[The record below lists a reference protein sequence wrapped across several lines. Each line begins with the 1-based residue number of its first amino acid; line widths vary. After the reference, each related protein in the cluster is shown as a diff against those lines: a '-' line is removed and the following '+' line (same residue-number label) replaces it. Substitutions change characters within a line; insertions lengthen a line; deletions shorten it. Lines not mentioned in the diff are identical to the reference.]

1 MNELEN
7 QVADFAHYLTVEQG
21 LAANSV
27 TSYTQELHNFSQY
40 LRTKQVTDFKQVDR
54 LQVMDY
60 LNQQTAA
67 GKSRNSVIH
76 AVSALRKFYRYL
88 VQTHQL
94 TVNPLANVAAPKHAQ
109 HLPAV
114 LTVAEVDRLLAAPD
128 TANKYG
134 VRDRA
139 ILEVMYATG
148 LRVSELVHL
157 KLADLHLEMGLIQ
170 TLGKGDKER
179 IIPIGDV
186 AADWINRYLQVS
198 RPVLLKQRTSP
209 YLFLNAHGGGLSRQ
223 AIWQKIKHYVALAD
237 IQKDV
242 TPHTLRHSFAT
253 HILENGADLRVV
265 QELLGHADITTT
277 QIYTHIS
284 KKRLLNVYDQYHP
297 RA

>member
-1 MNELEN
+1 MTELED
-7 QVADFAHYLTVEQG
+7 QTVDFAHYLRVEQG
-21 LAANSV
+21 LAENSV
-27 TSYTQELHNFSQY
+27 TSYTQELRNFAQY
-40 LRTKQVTDFKQVDR
+40 LTPKKITDFKRVDR
-54 LQVMDY
+54 LQVMAY
-60 LNQQTAA
+60 LSALTAA

-94 TVNPLANVAAPKHAQ
+94 TDNPMANVAAPKHAQ

-128 TANKYG
+128 TSDKYG
-134 VRDRA
+134 LRDRA

-186 AADWINRYLQVS
+186 ASDWINQYLAHS

-223 AIWQKIKHYVALAD
+223 SIWQKIKRYVALAD

-284 KKRLLNVYDQYHP
+284 KKRLLNVYDAYHP

>member
-1 MNELEN
+1 MTAFEDTTG
-7 QVADFAHYLTVEQG
+7 DFAHYLTVEQG

-27 TSYTQELHNFSQY
+27 ASYTQEVREFAAY
-40 LRTKQVTDFKQVDR
+40 LTQHAVTDFRRVDR
-54 LQVMDY
+54 VRVMTY
-60 LNQQTAA
+60 LADLTAH
-67 GKSRNSVIH
+67 GKARNSVIH
-76 AVSALRKFYRYL
+76 AVSALRKLYRYL
-88 VQTHQL
+88 MQTHQV
-94 TVNPLANVAAPKHAQ
+94 TVNPMANVTAPKHAE

-114 LTVAEVDRLLAAPD
+114 LTVAEVDRLLATPD
-128 TANKYG
+128 TTDKYG
-134 VRDRA
+134 IRDRA
-139 ILEVMYATG
+139 MLEVLYATG

-179 IIPIGDV
+179 IVPIGDV
-186 AADWINRYLQVS
+186 ATDWINRYLQTS

-223 AIWQKIKHYVALAD
+223 AIWQKIKRYVALAD

-284 KKRLLNVYDQYHP
+284 KKRLTAVYDQYHP

>member
-1 MNELEN
+1 MTTLAMMT
-7 QVADFAHYLTVEQG
+7 ADFGHYLTVEQG
-21 LAANSV
+21 LATNSV
-27 TSYTQELHNFSQY
+27 SSYTQEVREFGDY
-40 LRTKQVTDFKQVDR
+40 LQTQGVDDFLRVDR
-54 LQVMDY
+54 VTVMNY
-60 LNQQTAA
+60 LAA
-67 GKSRNSVIH
+67 LTSQGKARNSVIH

-88 VQTHQL
+88 VQTHQ
-94 TVNPLANVAAPKHAQ
+94 TTTNPMANVAAPKHAE

-128 TANKYG
+128 TTDKYG
-134 VRDRA
+134 IRDRA
-139 ILEVMYATG
+139 MLEVLYATG

-157 KLADLHLEMGLIQ
+157 KLVDLHLEMGLIQ

-179 IIPIGDV
+179 IVPIGDV
-186 AADWINRYLQVS
+186 ASDWIQQYLQHS

-209 YLFLNAHGGGLSRQ
+209 YLFLNAHGGGLTRQ
-223 AIWQKIKHYVALAD
+223 AIWQKIKRYVALAD

-284 KKRLLNVYDQYHP
+284 KKRLTAVYDRYHP

>member
-1 MNELEN
+1 MTELAD
-7 QVADFAHYLTVEQG
+7 QTVDFAHYLTVEQG
-21 LAANSV
+21 LAKNSV
-27 TSYTQELHNFSQY
+27 TSYTQELHNLAAY
-40 LRTKQVTDFKQVDR
+40 LTEQRLSSFLNVDR
-54 LQVMDY
+54 LTVMNY
-60 LNQQTAA
+60 LSALTAS

-94 TVNPLANVAAPKHAQ
+94 ADNPMANIAAPKHAE

-114 LTVAEVDRLLAAPD
+114 MTVAEVDRLLAAPNTQD
-128 TANKYG
+128 KYG
-134 VRDRA
+134 LRDRA

-186 AADWINRYLQVS
+186 ATDWIQRYLAHS
-198 RPVLLKQRTSP
+198 RPLLLKQRTSP

-237 IQKDV
+237 IQKNV

-284 KKRLLNVYDQYHP
+284 KKRLAAVYDHYHP

>member
-1 MNELEN
+1 MTELTT
-7 QVADFAHYLTVEQG
+7 QIADFAHYLTVEQG
-21 LAANSV
+21 LAKNSV
-27 TSYTQELHNFSQY
+27 TSYVQELRGFADY
-40 LRTKQVTDFKQVDR
+40 LTTQHVTSLTQVDR
-54 LQVMDY
+54 LQVMAY
-60 LNQQTAA
+60 LETLTKS

-76 AVSALRKFYRYL
+76 AVSALRKTYRYL
-88 VQTHQL
+88 VQTHQMAES
-94 TVNPLANVAAPKHAQ
+94 PMANIAAPKHAE

-134 VRDRA
+134 IRDRA

-157 KLADLHLEMGLIQ
+157 KLGDLHLEMGLIQ

-179 IIPIGDV
+179 IVPIGDV
-186 AADWINRYLQVS
+186 ASDWIQHYLTES
-198 RPVLLKQRTSP
+198 RPLLLKQRTSP

-223 AIWQKIKHYVALAD
+223 SIWQKIKRYVALAD
-237 IQKDV
+237 ITKDV

-253 HILENGADLRVV
+253 HLLENGADLRVV

-284 KKRLLNVYDQYHP
+284 KKRLVAVYDQAHP